1 MNTGFRMEGATVAEL
16 ADICVHGFRARS
28 FAAPRNDADSYFSIQ
43 KKLFK
48 QYWVQISPIGILFFD
63 EADFPVSPPFL
74 ERLLT
79 SNGVCRIIIGL
90 EPDQTI
96 DAVSGAEARHRVRL
110 MLMCAAHQV
119 ACYPEIERSMP
130 AAGKEVHVEWQ
141 LPLRGV
147 IPGRPSGTGS
157 EPMNTDLGTET
168 TKSCRIV

>member
-79 SNGVCRIIIGL
+79 SNGVCPIIIGL
-90 EPDQTI
+90 EPYQMI
-96 DAVSGAEARHRVRL
+96 NAVSGAEPRHR
-110 MLMCAAHQV
+110 M
-119 ACYPEIERSMP
+119 
-130 AAGKEVHVEWQ
+130 
-141 LPLRGV
+141 
-147 IPGRPSGTGS
+147 
-157 EPMNTDLGTET
+157 
-168 TKSCRIV
+168 